1 MSTKAIRFFALAAVS
16 VMIKNIVFDIGNVLV
31 DFRWREYI
39 KSFGVT
45 DEEFDRIVAATVYS
59 SAWSEFDRGILS
71 EEEVLESFY
80 AADPDMKELIYK
92 IFSKING
99 LLTQFDY
106 AKDWIRD
113 LQKRGFKV
121 YCLSNM
127 SYKAVDE
134 CAEAL
139 DFIPLLDGS
148 ILSCDVK
155 LCKPE
160 REIYELL
167 FKKYDLVP
175 GECLFIDDLEKNIN
189 AAIACGMKGHVFKD
203 KADADAAIDEIVA
216 AEV

>member
-1 MSTKAIRFFALAAVS
+1 MLGK

-31 DFRWREYI
+31 AFRWRE
-39 KSFGVT
+39 FLQEAGLT
-45 DEEFDRIVAATVYS
+45 DKEIERVAAATVYTK
-59 SAWSEFDRGILS
+59 AWNEMDRGVLS
-71 EEEVLESFY
+71 EEEIFNAFVSN
-80 AADPDMKELIYK
+80 DPEIGDMIRRV
-92 IFSKING
+92 FSNIDG
-99 LLTQFDY
+99 MLTQFDY
-106 AKDWIRD
+106 TKGWIED

-139 DFIPLLDGS
+139 NFIPLLDGA

-167 FKKYDLVP
+167 FTEFGLVP

-203 KADADAAIDEIVA
+203 KADADAAIEEIVA
-216 AEV
+216 AVV